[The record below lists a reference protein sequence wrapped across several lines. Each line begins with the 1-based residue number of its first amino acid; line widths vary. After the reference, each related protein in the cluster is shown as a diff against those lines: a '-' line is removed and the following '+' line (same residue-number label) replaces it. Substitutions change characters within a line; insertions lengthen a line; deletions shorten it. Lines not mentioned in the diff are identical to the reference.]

1 MEGYLR
7 PVLHRRLKVVDRR
20 CKINLVAVHIRC
32 EPCSLLRLEVALCL
46 LIREGEPARGRNIRR
61 FVDRI
66 DLVFIRETLGN
77 NFKLQL
83 PDGAEH
89 DVAEFAGE
97 DLDGAF
103 FAQFLKALLKLLGFE
118 GVLASSGTEEF
129 RRKVRDA
136 RELQLLTRSERIA
149 DMKLPVVVNADD
161 VSGHGVRHDDAI
173 LRHEGKRIGDLHLA
187 SFTDMVGLHP
197 GLIAP
202 GTHAEECNSVAVTGI
217 HIGLDLEDEARERRL
232 IGFNHAH
239 AGIPG
244 LGRRRPVDECIE
256 DIFDAIDDHPLGSAS
271 VAQVHKARLATGE
284 LVAVKVQRPHVQE
297 IMAKDI
303 SIMRSLARRLGGFI
317 GADQFLDLQS
327 VVDELWQSFREETD
341 FLVEARNLEEFR
353 RNNAGCVYLEC
364 PKPYPALCTR
374 HVVVMDY
381 VDGIAIDDTA
391 ELTAQGYDCAEIGEK
406 LMDNY
411 ASQMLDDG
419 FFHADPHPGN
429 LVVSGGKI
437 VYMDLGIMGRLN
449 AGDRRCVS
457 DMLMAVARRD
467 SAGLA
472 DGLLRFSVG
481 DASEVDYAHLLS
493 ELDAIIANYGAADLS
508 DLDIGG
514 FVNSLVTMARRNG
527 IERPGSVTMLARA
540 LVTLEGVVDNLL
552 PEASMVDIIKRHL
565 RAHESLAGLTE
576 QEARKLMREGIAA
589 SHGLLEAVGES
600 GHAMRMLTRGQLRL
614 NLDVAGTEDPLED
627 IGSIINRLTLAIIA
641 AGLFMGSSIV
651 YYARI
656 QPVIFGIP
664 IIGFVGYLIALFIGL
679 YVAHD
684 ILSEKHRRKR

>member
-1 MEGYLR
+1 MPPRTSSSLTSPSSPGVAAQNKQSSDVETGADEAARLHEYDQILNAWYDEVSRDATGDGPDTIGLFGGRAEGAAQYDLSRASRLR
-7 PVLHRRLKVVDRR
+7 RIGEILQIVRRYDIFHGLTPQSLRR
-20 CKINLVAVHIRC
+20 MLEELGPTFVKAGQILSMRSEILPQSFMRELSKLRTDV
-32 EPCSLLRLEVALCL
+32 EPM
-46 LIREGEPARGRNIRR
+46 
-61 FVDRI
+61 D
-66 DLVFIRETLGN
+66 RET
-77 NFKLQL
+77 
-83 PDGAEH
+83 
-89 DVAEFAGE
+89 
-97 DLDGAF
+97 
-103 FAQFLKALLKLLGFE
+103 
-118 GVLASSGTEEF
+118 VLA
-129 RRKVRDA
+129 A
-136 RELQLLTRSERIA
+136 
-149 DMKLPVVVNADD
+149 
-161 VSGHGVRHDDAI
+161 
-173 LRHEGKRIGDLHLA
+173 LR
-187 SFTDMVGLHP
+187 
-197 GLIAP
+197 
-202 GTHAEECNSVAVTGI
+202 AEY
-217 HIGLDLEDEARERRL
+217 DQ
-232 IGFNHAH
+232 
-239 AGIPG
+239 P
-244 LGRRRPVDECIE
+244 IE

-271 VAQVHKARLATGE
+271 VAQVHKARLTTGE

-508 DLDIGG
+508 DLDIGA

-527 IERPGSVTMLARA
+527 IELPGSVTMLARA

-552 PEASMVDIIKRHL
+552 PDASMVDIIKRHL
-565 RAHESLAGLTE
+565 RAHESLAVLTE
-576 QEARKLMREGIAA
+576 QEAKKLVREGIAA

-627 IGSIINRLTLAIIA
+627 IGRIINRLTLAIIA

-679 YVAHD
+679 YVARD